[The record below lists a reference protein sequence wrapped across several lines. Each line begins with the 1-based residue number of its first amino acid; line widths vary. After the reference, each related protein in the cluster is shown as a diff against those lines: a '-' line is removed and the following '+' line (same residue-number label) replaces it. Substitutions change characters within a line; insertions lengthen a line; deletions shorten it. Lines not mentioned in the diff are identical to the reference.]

1 MDDLG
6 LLRRVDP
13 AVVDDDPFWSVV
25 RQRHPDVALVLL
37 PEEPPPP
44 DGAAAEPADP
54 DDVRRALDAVRDVW
68 AAVVQPLVVAHGG
81 EDPPRER
88 WREDPGRRVPVLQ
101 KSLVGIGQAAGDD
114 LLRGLF
120 AVLAERGWSLGPGAR
135 RGLSTLRATDGT
147 LVLDAVAGPGATVLT
162 LAGASWR

>member
-25 RQRHPDVALVLL
+25 RQRHPDVTLVLL

-44 DGAAAEPADP
+44 DAAAAEPADP
-54 DDVRRALDAVRDVW
+54 DDIRRALDAVREVW
-68 AAVVQPLVVAHGG
+68 AAVVQPLVVAQGVP
-81 EDPPRER
+81 DPPRER
-88 WREDPGRRVPVLQ
+88 WREGPGGRAPALQ
-101 KSLVGIGQAAGDD
+101 KSLVGIGQAAGEDV
-114 LLRGLF
+114 LRGLV
-120 AVLAERGWSLGPGAR
+120 AGLARRGWRLGPGAR
-135 RGLSTLRATDGT
+135 RGMSTLRATDGA